1 MRNEANRVTLQN
13 FYEHLQSKDLS
24 EDHITNLL
32 VLMIS
37 LDKFLQ
43 QNNDGSG
50 SLSPLIYAVLVH
62 RMRKVMVVA
71 RIFSPFMN
79 HNRNY

>member
-1 MRNEANRVTLQN
+1 MPVIMHVA
-13 FYEHLQSKDLS
+13 YDWY
-24 EDHITNLL
+24 
-32 VLMIS
+32 
-37 LDKFLQ
+37 FLHTQ
-43 QNNDGSG
+43 GDVYRGVG